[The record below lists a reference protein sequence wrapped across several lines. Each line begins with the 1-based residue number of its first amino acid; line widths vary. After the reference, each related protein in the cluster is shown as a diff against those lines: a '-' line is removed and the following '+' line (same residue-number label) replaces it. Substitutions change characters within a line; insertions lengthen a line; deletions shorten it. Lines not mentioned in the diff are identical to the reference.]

1 MVVGFFGS
9 DASARR
15 PREESFLQ
23 EIRLAD
29 ILERNALFADAGG
42 EGIQA
47 DRAAFVLLHDGQELV
62 TVKFVESGFVDF
74 QTIKGVA
81 RDLCID
87 DALSFYLS
95 KIAHAVE

>member
-1 MVVGFFGS
+1 MVVGFFCS

-29 ILERNALFADAGG
+29 ILKSNALFTDAGG

-47 DRAAFVLLHDGQELV
+47 DDGLLV
-62 TVKFVESGFVDF
+62 T
-74 QTIKGVA
+74 A
-81 RDLCID
+81 P
-87 DALSFYLS
+87 
-95 KIAHAVE
+95 